1 MGAVELKL
9 LASPIISLI
18 WPLFKL
24 VTAHPRAAC
33 PQGLSSLHPSG
44 SGTTGRRVFWEG
56 DPVLCLLGSQTRQ
69 MGTPQQHPCN
79 DGGSVSTL
87 SRRAQRGR
95 QWPHRTAL
103 KAAAWGGSHPAIS
116 LCHSL
121 KGWVRFV
128 VVQLPSPV
136 QLFVTP
142 GTAARQDPVFHGL
155 PEFAQILVHWVGDAI
170 QPPHP
175 LLAPL
180 LLPSIFPSIRV
191 FSNESALRIKW
202 PKYWSFSFSI
212 SPSNEYSGWI
222 SFRMDWFALLAVQDS
237 QESSPAPKFESINS
251 TYGWNPRPLQGPA
264 NS

>member
-1 MGAVELKL
+1 M
-9 LASPIISLI
+9 
-18 WPLFKL
+18 
-24 VTAHPRAAC
+24 
-33 PQGLSSLHPSG
+33 
-44 SGTTGRRVFWEG
+44 
-56 DPVLCLLGSQTRQ
+56 LCLLGSQTRQ

-155 PEFAQILVHWVGDAI
+155 PEFAQILVH
-170 QPPHP
+170 
-175 LLAPL
+175 
-180 LLPSIFPSIRV
+180 
-191 FSNESALRIKW
+191 
-202 PKYWSFSFSI
+202 
-212 SPSNEYSGWI
+212 
-222 SFRMDWFALLAVQDS
+222 
-237 QESSPAPKFESINS
+237 
-251 TYGWNPRPLQGPA
+251 
-264 NS
+264 